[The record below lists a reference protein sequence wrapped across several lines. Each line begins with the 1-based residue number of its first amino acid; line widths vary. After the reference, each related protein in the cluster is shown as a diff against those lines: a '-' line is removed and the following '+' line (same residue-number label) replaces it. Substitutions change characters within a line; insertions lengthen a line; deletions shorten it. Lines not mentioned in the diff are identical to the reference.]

1 MEEITL
7 QKLVNEYIEAK
18 RHETWHF
25 GCITKDDIDKYKS
38 GYSNFSRDI
47 TFWKYI
53 RQAVYRYAFVLAYE
67 GNYNSFKSLK
77 SIILKERN
85 KINVKKYIMIDHD
98 TELEILIELLTE
110 YFFYTSSCYG
120 SDIIHRQQ
128 NKLLQAAEYTGHRDL
143 YIAKNIDRFADWEL
157 HERDYMLSVRVS
169 SIVETIVD
177 SIDQ

>member
-18 RHETWHF
+18 RHEMWYF
-25 GCITKDDIDKYKS
+25 GCITKDDSDKYKS
-38 GYSNFSRDI
+38 GYSNFSRDV

-67 GNYNSFKSLK
+67 ANYNSFKSLK

-85 KINVKKYIMIDHD
+85 KIKVKKYIMVDHD
-98 TELEILIELLTE
+98 TELEILIELLTT
-110 YFFYTSSCYG
+110 YFSYLSCCYESS
-120 SDIIHRQQ
+120 IHRQR

-143 YIAKNIDRFADWEL
+143 YVAKNIDRVADWEL

-169 SIVETIVD
+169 AIVETIVD